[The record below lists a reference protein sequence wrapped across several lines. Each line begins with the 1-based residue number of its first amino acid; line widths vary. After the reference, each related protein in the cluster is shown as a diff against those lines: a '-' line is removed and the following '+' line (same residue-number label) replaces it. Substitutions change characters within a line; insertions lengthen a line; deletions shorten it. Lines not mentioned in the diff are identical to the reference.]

1 MTIDPMD
8 DCNNGEQGGSP
19 DPTKFRATQDGNT
32 ITVGT
37 TTDALVHVTVRNQA
51 TGAVAVN
58 QDFVE
63 IVMFNVMEEGIYN
76 IRIASED
83 TAVEGYF
90 TIY

>member
-1 MTIDPMD
+1 MKHRLLLFTICLLGIYDLSAQWSFHEGEIILTEVMTIDPMD

-51 TGAVAVN
+51 TGAVAV
-58 QDFVE
+58 
-63 IVMFNVMEEGIYN
+63 
-76 IRIASED
+76 S
-83 TAVEGYF
+83 
-90 TIY
+90 